1 MSDTEIAN
9 VKLQKYRNEVN
20 PMMSNKSSIEQKIE
34 QLLKVNSDKKIDA
47 LSKIKYALD
56 SKLEE
61 TERMCN
67 ELEGALGNLG
77 ESSKLIKEEIKR
89 NIDRFGSGLLKSED
103 TSGTDEQ
110 LFQRF
115 SSVKNFKIIF
125 LNMKRPYHQFNR
137 K

>member
-1 MSDTEIAN
+1 
-9 VKLQKYRNEVN
+9 
-20 PMMSNKSSIEQKIE
+20 MMSNKGSIEQRIE
-34 QLLKVNSDKKIDA
+34 QLLKVNSDKKIGT
-47 LSKIKYALD
+47 LSKIKSALD

-89 NIDRFGSGLLKSED
+89 NIDKFGSSFWKSED
-103 TSGTDEQ
+103 ISGTDEQ

-115 SSVKNFKIIF
+115 DSVKKLQNDLSQYEEAI
-125 LNMKRPYHQFNR
+125 
-137 K
+137 

>member
-34 QLLKVNSDKKIDA
+34 QLLKVNSDKKIDT
-47 LSKIKYALD
+47 LSKVKSAQD

-89 NIDRFGSGLLKSED
+89 NIDRFGSG
-103 TSGTDEQ
+103 
-110 LFQRF
+110 F
-115 SSVKNFKIIF
+115 
-125 LNMKRPYHQFNR
+125 
-137 K
+137 